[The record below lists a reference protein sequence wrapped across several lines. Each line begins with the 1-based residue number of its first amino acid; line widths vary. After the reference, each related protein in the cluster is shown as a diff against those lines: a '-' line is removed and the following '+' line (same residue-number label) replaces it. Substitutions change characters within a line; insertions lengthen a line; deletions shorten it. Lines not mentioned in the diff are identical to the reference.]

1 MGVLAINGGIP
12 AVSIPKPHFQWP
24 PPIENLGTVVKKYID
39 TGKPLSIID
48 RTGVFKELEDKFC
61 SLHERKHALVVS
73 SGTMALYSAYFGLDL
88 KPGDEVISTVYSFH
102 ATATPLLHLGVKIVF
117 CDIEEDTGNINPDLI
132 TNLITDR
139 TRAIVT
145 NHMWGHSVDVSK
157 IREICDKYGI
167 AWIEDCS
174 HAHFSE
180 YNHAFVGT
188 SGDASVFSLQGN
200 KLLSGGEGGIL
211 LTDNT
216 EIYER
221 AVLLGHSLKRSEDC
235 VLAPK
240 WQEIKH
246 TGFGLKLRM
255 HPLSAV
261 IILHILDNYCFD
273 WIESRRE
280 TLAYF
285 SDELVKKDLLKPMTQ
300 RKYVTS
306 MGAHYGFKPKCDFD
320 KIGVDRLKL
329 VSALRAE
336 GVKVSVPKSKPF
348 HMLPLFTQRIYSRTG
363 TADALENRRFPG
375 AETYYNSILS
385 LPTFSFS
392 KDKEL
397 IDQYIQAFEK
407 VFRNIKEI
415 R

>member
-1 MGVLAINGGIP
+1 MGKLAINGGTP
-12 AVSIPKPHFQWP
+12 AVTIPKPHFQWP
-24 PPIENLGTVVKKYID
+24 PPIDNLGSIVKRYID
-39 TGKPLSIID
+39 MGKPLSIID
-48 RTGVFKELEDKFC
+48 RSGVFKELEDRFC
-61 SLHERKHALVVS
+61 FLHERKHALVMS

-117 CDIEEDTGNINPDLI
+117 CDIEEDTGNIDPIMI
-132 TNLITDR
+132 TDLITDR
-139 TRAIVT
+139 TKAIVT
-145 NHMWGHSVDVSK
+145 NHMWGHPVDVSK
-157 IREICDKYGI
+157 IREICDKFDL

-180 YNHAFVGT
+180 YNHTFVGT
-188 SGDASVFSLQGN
+188 AGDVSVFSLQGN

-235 VLAPK
+235 VLYPK
-240 WQEIKH
+240 WREIKH

-261 IILHILDNYCFD
+261 IILHILENYCFD

-285 SDELVKKDLLKPMTQ
+285 SEELAKKNLLKPMA
-300 RKYVTS
+300 RKEYVTS
-306 MGAHYGFKPKCDFD
+306 MGAHYGFKPRCDFD
-320 KIGVDRLKL
+320 KIGIDRLKL

-336 GVKVSVPKSKPF
+336 GIKVSVPKSKPF
-348 HMLPLFTQRIYSRTG
+348 HMLSLFNKTTYSSSG
-363 TADALENRRFPG
+363 TAEALKKRRFQG
-375 AETYYNSILS
+375 AETYYGSILS
-385 LPTFSFS
+385 LPTFSFL

-397 IDQYIQAFEK
+397 IDQYVQGFEK

-415 R
+415 